1 MVKQAKKKAASV
13 HAQQTLN
20 ETFGA
25 ILNQNFSYLKR
36 WEDTA
41 RSYENTEG
49 VHQMR
54 VSFRRMRSA
63 LKTFR
68 FAIPRAITDAW
79 SQDMRNLA
87 NQLGPARDLD
97 VFIEEGLDAVAG
109 KLPLPGQEKLA
120 SLARDKRQMAYQQVR
135 TMLDSKDY
143 SRFKRAFARW
153 LTSQAWLEE
162 DMLTPAHRQRLLAN
176 VVPSAQ
182 KILDKQERRV
192 LIVGNRVNQDSPPEM
207 HELRIECKKL
217 RYAAEFFAP
226 LFKGMDNFISH
237 MKRLQGLLGTL
248 NDVAVMQQLLE
259 TLLAAESDPDVL
271 RYSGGLVGWRVRQY
285 YEIKHSFNERWDEF
299 SHAGRPWWEKSA
311 VIHLPSSH

>member
-1 MVKQAKKKAASV
+1 MAKQTKKKTAPV
-13 HAQQTLN
+13 NAQQTLN

-25 ILNQNFSYLKR
+25 ILQQNFAYLKR
-36 WEDTA
+36 WEKTA

-68 FAIPRAITDAW
+68 FVIPRSITDPW

-97 VFIEEGLDAVAG
+97 VFIEEGLDAAAD
-109 KLPLPGQEKLA
+109 KLPLPGQDKLA
-120 SLARDKRQMAYQQVR
+120 SLAQAKRKMAYKQVR
-135 TMLDSKDY
+135 SMLDSKDY
-143 SRFKRAFARW
+143 SHFKSAFGNW
-153 LTSQAWLEE
+153 LTSQGWLEE
-162 DMLTPAHRQRLLAN
+162 DTLSEVQRKHLLAN

-192 LIVGNRVNQDSPPEM
+192 LKIGNKVDQDSPPEL
-207 HELRIECKKL
+207 HQLRIECKKL

-226 LFKGMDNFISH
+226 LFKGMDNFISR
-237 MKRLQGLLGTL
+237 MKRLQDLLGTL

-259 TLLAAESDPDVL
+259 TLLAEESDPEVL
-271 RYSGGLVGWRVRQY
+271 QYSGGLVGWRVRQY
-285 YEIKHSFNERWDEF
+285 YEIKNSFNDRWEEF
-299 SHAGRPWWEKSA
+299 NHAGHPWWDKSA
-311 VIHLPSSH
+311 VIH

>member
-1 MVKQAKKKAASV
+1 MAKQAKKKTAPV

-25 ILNQNFSYLKR
+25 ILSQNFSYLKR

-41 RSYENTEG
+41 RFYEDTEG

-68 FAIPRAITDAW
+68 FAIPRPITDSW

-109 KLPLPGQEKLA
+109 KLPLPGQDKLA
-120 SLARDKRQMAYQQVR
+120 LLAQNQREIAYQQVR
-135 TMLDSKDY
+135 AMLDSKDY
-143 SRFKRAFARW
+143 SRFKRAFAKW
-153 LTSQAWLEE
+153 LASQAWLAE
-162 DMLTPAHRQRLLAN
+162 DALTDAQRKRLLAS

-192 LIVGNRVNQDSPPEM
+192 LTIGNKVDQDSPPEM
-207 HELRIECKKL
+207 HQLRIECKKL
-217 RYAAEFFAP
+217 RYGAEFFAP
-226 LFKGMDNFISH
+226 LFKGIDNFISH
-237 MKRLQGLLGTL
+237 MKRLQDVLGTL

-259 TLLAAESDPDVL
+259 TLLATESDPDVL
-271 RYSGGLVGWRVRQY
+271 QYSGGLVGWRVRQY
-285 YEIKHSFNERWDEF
+285 YEIKHSFNERWEEF
-299 SHAGRPWWEKSA
+299 NHAGRPWWDKSA
-311 VIHLPSSH
+311 VIH

>member
-1 MVKQAKKKAASV
+1 MAKQAKKKTAPV
-13 HAQQTLN
+13 HAQQSLN
-20 ETFGA
+20 DTFSA
-25 ILNQNFSYLKR
+25 ILKQNFSYLQR
-36 WEDTA
+36 WEGTA
-41 RSYENTEG
+41 RSFENTEG

-68 FAIPRAITDAW
+68 FAIPRSLTDSW

-87 NQLGPARDLD
+87 NQLGSARDLD
-97 VFIEEGLDAVAG
+97 VFIEEGLDAVAS
-109 KLPLPGQEKLA
+109 KLPLPGQDKLV
-120 SLARDKRQMAYQQVR
+120 SLAQDKRRLAYQQVC

-143 SRFKRAFARW
+143 SRFKHAFAKW

-162 DMLTPAHRQRLLAN
+162 NTLTHAQRKRLQDN

-192 LIVGNRVNQDSPPEM
+192 LTVGNKVDQDSPPEM
-207 HELRIECKKL
+207 HQLRIECKKL

-226 LFKGMDNFISH
+226 LFKGMDNYISH
-237 MKRLQGLLGTL
+237 MKRLQDLLGTL

-259 TLLAAESDPDVL
+259 TLLAEESDAEVL
-271 RYSGGLVGWRVRQY
+271 QYAGGLVGWRVRQY
-285 YEIKHSFNERWDEF
+285 YEIKHSFNERWEEF
-299 SHAGRPWWEKSA
+299 SHAGHPWWDKSA
-311 VIHLPSSH
+311 VIH

>member
-1 MVKQAKKKAASV
+1 MAKKVNKKTAPI

-25 ILNQNFSYLKR
+25 ILSHNFKYLKT
-36 WEDTA
+36 WEETA

-68 FAIPRAITDAW
+68 FAIPRVVTDPW
-79 SQDMRNLA
+79 SQEMRNLA

-97 VFIEEGLDAVAG
+97 VFIEEGLGAVTG
-109 KLPLPGQEKLA
+109 KLPLPGQEKLVSIA
-120 SLARDKRQMAYQQVR
+120 QTKRQKAYQQVR
-135 TMLDSKDY
+135 DMLDSKDY
-143 SRFKRAFARW
+143 RHFKQAFAKW

-162 DMLTPAHRQRLLAN
+162 DTLTEAQRKRLQASTI
-176 VVPSAQ
+176 PSAQ
-182 KILDKQERRV
+182 KILDKQQRRV
-192 LIVGNRVNQDSPPEM
+192 LTAGNRVDQDSPSEM

-226 LFKGMDNFISH
+226 LFKGMDNFIGH
-237 MKRLQGLLGTL
+237 MKRLQDLLGTL

-259 TLLAAESDPDVL
+259 TLLATESDSDVL
-271 RYSGGLVGWRVRQY
+271 QYSGGLVGWRVRQY
-285 YEIKHSFNERWDEF
+285 YEIKHSFNERWNEF
-299 SHAGRPWWEKSA
+299 SHAGRPWWD
-311 VIHLPSSH
+311 